1 MKNSRFTVE
10 QIIMILKEAEEG
22 NRAISEVCR
31 SHNISEATFYKWRTK
46 YSGMEVREA
55 KRLKEL
61 EKENADLKK
70 LLAETLLAKQ
80 ALENVLHAAVA

>member
-1 MKNSRFTVE
+1 MKSSRFTVE
-10 QIIMILKEAEEG
+10 QIIVILKEAEEG
-22 NRAISEVCR
+22 KRPITEICR
-31 SHNISEATFYKWRTK
+31 SHNVSEATFYTWRKK

-61 EKENADLKK
+61 EKENAELKK

-80 ALENVLHAAVA
+80 ALENVLKKW

>member
-10 QIIMILKEAEEG
+10 QIIVILKEAEEG
-22 NRAISEVCR
+22 NRAILEVCR

-61 EKENADLKK
+61 EKENAELKK

-80 ALENVLHAAVA
+80 ALENVLKKR

>member
-1 MKNSRFTVE
+1 MKSSRFTAE
-10 QIIMILKEAEEG
+10 QIIVILKEAEEG
-22 NRAISEVCR
+22 KRPITEICR
-31 SHNISEATFYKWRTK
+31 SHNVSEATFYAWRKK

-61 EKENADLKK
+61 EKENAELKK

-80 ALENVLHAAVA
+80 ALENVLKKW

>member
-1 MKNSRFTVE
+1 MKSSRFTAE
-10 QIIMILKEAEEG
+10 QIIVILKEGEEG
-22 NRAISEVCR
+22 KRPITEICR
-31 SHNISEATFYKWRTK
+31 NHNVSEATFYAWRKK

-61 EKENADLKK
+61 EKENAELKK

-80 ALENVLHAAVA
+80 ALENVLKKW